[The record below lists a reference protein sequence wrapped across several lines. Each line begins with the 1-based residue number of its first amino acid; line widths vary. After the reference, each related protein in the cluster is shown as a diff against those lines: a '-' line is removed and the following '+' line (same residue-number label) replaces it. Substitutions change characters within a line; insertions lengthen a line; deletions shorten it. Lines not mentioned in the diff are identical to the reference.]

1 MVRSA
6 ESLSKPLTR
15 SIVAIVTA
23 SGRYRWIVILV
34 AFALTLGSTL
44 NAVSHFQI
52 NTKTREFISAKLPWR
67 QNMIAMDR
75 AFPESVDQIIVVI
88 DAKTPELAEASAQR
102 LTKELVAHPELFQSV
117 MCQNCGSFFNQN
129 ALLFLPVAEVQR
141 TTRELVESRPLL
153 AGLAADPSLRGVVN
167 TISGVVEG
175 AARTGTLDEFDRPI
189 VALAGALEEV
199 LAGRRPFFS
208 WRRVL
213 TGGTQDSRTL
223 RKVISVTPV
232 LDYKA
237 LEPGKIPATFIRAT
251 ASELGLVPAEGVR
264 VRLTGPVPLA
274 DEEYRSIEEGAT
286 LNRVGTVLIVLFI
299 LWRAFKSPRLVLA
312 VALSVYAGLAMTAAI
327 GLKLVGA
334 FNLISLAFGILFI
347 GIGTDFAI
355 QFVIRYRAERHAEPH
370 FERALLR
377 TARRIGQPLALAAA
391 ATAAGFY
398 SFLPTDYTGVSE
410 LGLIAGTGMFIA
422 FFTTLII
429 LPALLSIL
437 GSPRETKPVGFAF
450 LAPADRFM
458 SRHRYGVVIG
468 TLVLVLACTPL
479 LTKLQFDFDPL
490 NLSPPQAEAV
500 ATLRDLMKQPETDPN
515 TIAILAPSLADSKM
529 LVENLLP
536 LPEVARVTTLETFVP
551 DHQEPKLALIHHAG
565 RLVKPLLAP
574 SRQIEPPTDAEDVEA
589 MQRAAHT
596 LTEAAGHTS
605 GKGADDVHHLA
616 GLMQRLADAPPEVRA
631 VARKALLPGLETT
644 LGLMRDSLE
653 ASPVSLQSLPA
664 GLRRSWETPDGR
676 TRVVVAPTG
685 KPDDNANLIR
695 FSEAVSKV
703 APNATGQPVIIQE
716 SAKTVVKAFV
726 QAGLLA
732 LLSISVLLLV
742 VLRRVT
748 DVLLTLIPL
757 ALAALVTL
765 EIAALTGL
773 KLNFANI
780 IALPLLLGV
789 GVAFKI
795 YYILAWRA
803 GTTNLLETSLT
814 RAVVFSAMTTAT
826 AFGSLWLSKFPGM
839 SSMGKLLA
847 LSLVC
852 TMAAAVLF
860 QPALMGPPR
869 KIVPEEGTETT
880 PDAETQIPS

>member
-1 MVRSA
+1 MTVSA
-6 ESLSKPLTR
+6 
-15 SIVAIVTA
+15 
-23 SGRYRWIVILV
+23 RYRWLVVLV
-34 AFALTLGSTL
+34 AFAVALGSAL
-44 NAVSHFQI
+44 NAASHFQI
-52 NTKTREFISAKLPWR
+52 NTKTRDFISAKLPWR
-67 QNMIAMDR
+67 QNMIAMDK
-75 AFPESVDQIIVVI
+75 AFPDSVDQIIVVI

-102 LTKELVAHPELFQSV
+102 LTKELVAHTELFRSV
-117 MCQNCGSFFNQN
+117 IRQNGGSFFNQN
-129 ALLFLPVAEVQR
+129 ALLFLPIGEVQR
-141 TTRELVESRPLL
+141 TTGELIESRPLL
-153 AGLAADPSLRGVVN
+153 AGLAADPSLRGIMD
-167 TISGVVEG
+167 TISGVIKG
-175 AARTGTLDEFDRPI
+175 AARTGALDNFDRPI
-189 VALAGALEEV
+189 VALNGALDDV
-199 LAGRRPFFS
+199 LAGRQPFFS
-208 WRRVL
+208 WRQLL
-213 TGGTQDSRTL
+213 TGETQDSRAL
-223 RKVISVTPV
+223 RQIIEVKPV

-237 LEPGKIPATFIRAT
+237 LEPGQIPDSFIRKT
-251 ASELGLVPAEGVR
+251 ASELGLVPAEGVQ

-286 LNRVGTVLIVLFI
+286 LNRAGTVLVVLFI
-299 LWRAFKSPRLVLA
+299 LWLAFKSPRLVLA
-312 VALSVYAGLAMTAAI
+312 VALSVVAGLAMTAAV

-355 QFVIRYRAERHAEPH
+355 QFLIRYRAERHAEPD

-422 FFTTLII
+422 FFTTLTV
-429 LPALLSIL
+429 LPALLSIM
-437 GSPRETKPVGFAF
+437 GSPREMRPVGFGF

-458 SRHRYGVVIG
+458 SRHRYGVVLG

-479 LTKLQFDFDPL
+479 LAKLQFDFDPL

-500 ATLRDLMKQPETDPN
+500 ATLRDLMKEPETDPN
-515 TIAILAPSLADSKM
+515 TITILAPSLADAKAVAERLRS
-529 LVENLLP
+529 
-536 LPEVARVTTLETFVP
+536 LPEVAQVTTLETFVP
-551 DHQEPKLALIHHAG
+551 ENQEPKLAIIHRAA
-565 RLVKPLLAP
+565 RLVKPLLTP
-574 SRQIEPPTDAEDVEA
+574 GRHTEPPTDAEDVEA
-589 MQRAAHT
+589 MQHAAHT
-596 LTEAAGHTS
+596 LTEAADHTG
-605 GKGADDVHHLA
+605 GKGVDDVQHLA
-616 GLMQRLADAPPEVRA
+616 ELIQRLADAPPEVRA
-631 VARKALLPGLETT
+631 IARKALLPGLEMT
-644 LGLMRDSLE
+644 LDLMRDSLE
-653 ASPVSLQSLPA
+653 AKPVSLQSLPA
-664 GLRRSWETPDGR
+664 DLHRSWETPDGR
-676 TRVVVAPTG
+676 TLIDVAPTG
-685 KPDDNANLIR
+685 NPDDNANLIR
-695 FSEAVSKV
+695 FSEAVSKI

-726 QAGLLA
+726 EAGLLA

-748 DVLLTLIPL
+748 DVLLTLVPL

-765 EIAALTGL
+765 EITALTGM

-803 GTTNLLETSLT
+803 GATNLLETSLT

-847 LSLVC
+847 LSLLC

-880 PDAETQIPS
+880 PRAETGRPF